1 MFQLWL
7 YLLPEQTCSILG
19 DLTTFAGWSKVGLLI
34 IYCYLSKKLYKNM
47 SLIRCAAPAKLKLGF
62 WPYLPLQA
70 NFLEFRVWSHL
81 RPLENL
87 VKVVVFLTLA
97 PWVNM
102 LKGKSLIA
110 FAIQTIRFADKH
122 LIILT
127 TLNPKICYGKF
138 LERYT
143 KTYKKHFPLKKLK
156 HRLHP
161 RRPWISQGLLKST
174 KKKNKLYKRYL
185 FKSFS
190 SEGTDI

>member
-19 DLTTFAGWSKVGLLI
+19 DLTTFAGPSKVGLLI
-34 IYCYLSKKLYKNM
+34 IYCYLRKNCTKIWVW
-47 SLIRCAAPAKLKLGF
+47 SNVLPEQTCLKLGF

-70 NFLEFRVWSHL
+70 NFLKFRVWSHL

-87 VKVVVFLTLA
+87 VKVVDFLTLA

-102 LKGKSLIA
+102 FNAKSLIT

-127 TLNPKICYGKF
+127 TPNKRCSDLMLCSHLQRCVNFIKITGLHAFTTGAK
-138 LERYT
+138 LH
-143 KTYKKHFPLKKLK
+143 KTEDLRSH
-156 HRLHP
+156 LHSKQ
-161 RRPWISQGLLKST
+161 R
-174 KKKNKLYKRYL
+174 
-185 FKSFS
+185 
-190 SEGTDI
+190 

>member
-7 YLLPEQTCSILG
+7 YLLPKQTCSILG
-19 DLTTFAGWSKVGLLI
+19 DLTTFAGLSKVGLLI

-47 SLIRCAAPAKLKLGF
+47 SLIDVLLEQTCLKLGF
-62 WPYLPLQA
+62 WSYLPLQA
-70 NFLEFRVWSHL
+70 NFLEIRVWSHL

-102 LKGKSLIA
+102 FNAKSLIT

-127 TLNPKICYGKF
+127 TPNKRCSDLILCSHLQSCVNFIKITGLHAFTTGAK
-138 LERYT
+138 LH
-143 KTYKKHFPLKKLK
+143 KTGDLRSY
-156 HRLHP
+156 LHSKQ
-161 RRPWISQGLLKST
+161 R
-174 KKKNKLYKRYL
+174 
-185 FKSFS
+185 
-190 SEGTDI
+190 